1 MKKLMV
7 TFIAR
12 ISTGIDTKYLII
24 EYSFFV
30 LNKKISKTRDP
41 TWLLVFLLTEKY

>member
-1 MKKLMV
+1 MKKLMA

-24 EYSFFV
+24 EYSFFG
-30 LNKKISKTRDP
+30 LNKKIENKRVNLTSC
-41 TWLLVFLLTEKY
+41 FLLTEKY

>member
-1 MKKLMV
+1 MKKLMA

-24 EYSFFV
+24 EYSF
-30 LNKKISKTRDP
+30 
-41 TWLLVFLLTEKY
+41 LV